1 MVYEMQKKMVIRT
14 ERNILYIENESGYVQ
29 FWNRITRH
37 QIGSPTLL
45 TGSSGYGI
53 ALRPT
58 TGKLYVTTAYFG
70 SGGIYVID
78 PTTHAIINSVIT
90 GGSTREVVFAANGI
104 GFVPNES
111 GWVDFIK

>member
-1 MVYEMQKKMVIRT
+1 MAIST
-14 ERNILYIENESGYVQ
+14 DGNILYIANEAGYVQ
-29 FWNRITRH
+29 FWNRITGL

-45 TGSSGYGI
+45 TGSAGYGI

-70 SGGIYVID
+70 GGGIYVID